1 MTLFDLITLYAT
13 RTAAHAYIL
22 GFIFSG
28 NLYRVALTF
37 TELTAYIRQS
47 RTSSRKGGALQARI
61 RVNSKQAAEL
71 VASGK
76 AVLMGGAEM
85 LEDGKHNKGEVFE
98 KIITETLTG
107 KTWKKDS
114 VPFWKAGD
122 IELNGEQI
130 QIKLNEAELTN
141 EKAIRAALA
150 AA

>member
-13 RTAAHAYIL
+13 RSAAHAYIL

-28 NLYRVALTF
+28 NLYRVTLTF

-47 RTSSRKGGALQARI
+47 RTSSAKGGVLQARI
-61 RVNSKQAAEL
+61 RVNAKQAAEL

-76 AVLMGGAEM
+76 AIFLGGAEL
-85 LEDGKHNKGEVFE
+85 LEDGKHNKGENFE
-98 KIITETLTG
+98 KIITERLTG
-107 KTWKKDS
+107 KEWHKDS

-122 IELNGEQI
+122 IELNGKQI
-130 QIKLNEAELTN
+130 QIKLSEAELTN

>member
-1 MTLFDLITLYAT
+1 MTLFDLITAYAT

-28 NLYRVALTF
+28 NLYRVTLTF
-37 TELTAYIRQS
+37 PELIAYIRQS
-47 RTSSRKGGALQARI
+47 RTSSRKGGTLQARI

-71 VASGK
+71 VESGK

-98 KIITETLTG
+98 KIITESLTG

-114 VPFWKAGD
+114 TPFWMAGD

>member
-22 GFIFSG
+22 GFTFSG
-28 NLYRVALTF
+28 NLYRVTLTF
-37 TELTAYIRQS
+37 PELIAYIRQS

-71 VASGK
+71 VESGK

-114 VPFWKAGD
+114 TPFWMAGD

>member
-1 MTLFDLITLYAT
+1 MTLFDLITLYAA
-13 RTAAHAYIL
+13 RSAAHAYIL
-22 GFIFSG
+22 GFVFSG
-28 NLYRVALTF
+28 NLYRVTLTF

-47 RTSSRKGGALQARI
+47 RTSSAKGGALQARI

-71 VASGK
+71 VESGK

-107 KTWKKDS
+107 KTWQKDS
-114 VPFWKAGD
+114 TPFWVAGD

-130 QIKLNEAELTN
+130 QVKLNEAELTN